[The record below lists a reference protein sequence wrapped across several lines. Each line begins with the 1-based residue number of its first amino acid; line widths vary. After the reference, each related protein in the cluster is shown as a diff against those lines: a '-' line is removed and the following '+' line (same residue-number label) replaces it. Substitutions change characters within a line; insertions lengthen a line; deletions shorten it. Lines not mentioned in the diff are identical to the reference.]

1 MYHMYFFRRLE
12 PMNFFNSKT
21 KRVIT
26 IVIVALVV
34 LALVLG
40 TIAAFV

>member
-1 MYHMYFFRRLE
+1 
-12 PMNFFNSKT
+12 MNFFNSKT

>member
-1 MYHMYFFRRLE
+1 
-12 PMNFFNSKT
+12 MNFFNRKT